1 MAFEVVKVASK
12 SRQGL
17 FHYISCI
24 DGCAVQCS
32 CESWVFKK
40 VNCWGMMKIGVAE

>member
-24 DGCAVQCS
+24 DGCAVHCS
-32 CESWVFKK
+32 CESWVFRT
-40 VNCWGMMKIGVAE
+40 NPCHAMMKIGVPE